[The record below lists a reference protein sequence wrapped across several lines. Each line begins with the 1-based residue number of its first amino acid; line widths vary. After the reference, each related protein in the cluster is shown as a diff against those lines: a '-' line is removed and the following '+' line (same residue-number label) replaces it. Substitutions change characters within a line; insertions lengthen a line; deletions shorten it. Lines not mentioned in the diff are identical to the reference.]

1 MTVLVNSVKKM
12 VLTVPNVLETE
23 STLHLVSVH
32 PDIMKTQITV
42 NVNNVVTDVLN
53 VSITEKLTKMNQECT
68 VPQLVPPTESTFHS
82 VFVQKDIM
90 ISKLLI
96 VKLVDQNVLLV
107 LLGIFVKNVKPQNTI
122 LKTLCV
128 IKIVECT
135 SGLMMLKENVNL
147 VTNTV
152 LVVLDLKTTDVVDV
166 SQVDIYSKENVYLN
180 VQITIMKPSMVN
192 TDLVNHVPAHVK
204 NVSDQMLTNVKPVV
218 LVPSYLTKLVTQLVQ
233 MDIIQIMNTESVL
246 LVPLNVLPVTLM
258 DPTEPVVDVNLQT
271 ISLTNIVVLT
281 VQKNTSKTKLLEC
294 VLNVMTNVP
303 LVLVMIVVIL
313 VTTDSTKWN
322 AVVLL
327 HVLLDTSLMK
337 SPENVSHVKIPVG
350 LVLKPT
356 FVTLVEMV
364 GSYGKDNVMK
374 DPVYQKTMLLY
385 HTDYMDLVLITN
397 VKNVTIPV
405 LLVLEDN
412 KTNVPLVVTLDS

>member
-1 MTVLVNSVKKM
+1 
-12 VLTVPNVLETE
+12 
-23 STLHLVSVH
+23 
-32 PDIMKTQITV
+32 
-42 NVNNVVTDVLN
+42 VVTDVLN
-53 VSITEKLTKMNQECT
+53 VFITVKLTLMNQECT
-68 VPQLVPPTESTFHS
+68 VPQLVLLTESMFHS
-82 VFVQKDIM
+82 VFVQKDSM

-107 LLGIFVKNVKPQNTI
+107 LLGIIVQNVKLQNTI
-122 LKTLCV
+122 LKTSCV

-147 VTNTV
+147 VTKPV

-233 MDIIQIMNTESVL
+233 KDIIQIMNTESVL

-258 DPTEPVVDVNLQT
+258 DPTEPVVVVKNQT

-327 HVLLDTSLMK
+327 HVLLDISLMK

>member
-107 LLGIFVKNVKPQNTI
+107 LLGMFVKNVKPQNTI

-303 LVLVMIVVIL
+303 LVLV
-313 VTTDSTKWN
+313 
-322 AVVLL
+322 
-327 HVLLDTSLMK
+327 
-337 SPENVSHVKIPVG
+337 
-350 LVLKPT
+350 
-356 FVTLVEMV
+356 
-364 GSYGKDNVMK
+364 
-374 DPVYQKTMLLY
+374 
-385 HTDYMDLVLITN
+385 
-397 VKNVTIPV
+397 
-405 LLVLEDN
+405 
-412 KTNVPLVVTLDS
+412 

>member
-1 MTVLVNSVKKM
+1 VTVLVNSVKKM

-107 LLGIFVKNVKPQNTI
+107 LLGMFVKNVKPQNTI

-180 VQITIMKPSMVN
+180 VQITTMKPSMVN

-327 HVLLDTSLMK
+327 HVLLDISLMK

-356 FVTLVEMV
+356 FVMLVEMV

-374 DPVYQKTMLLY
+374 DPVYQKTMPLY

>member
-152 LVVLDLKTTDVVDV
+152 LVVLDLKTIDVVDV

-327 HVLLDTSLMK
+327 HVLLDISLMK
-337 SPENVSHVKIPVG
+337 SPENVSHVMIPVG

>member
-1 MTVLVNSVKKM
+1 
-12 VLTVPNVLETE
+12 
-23 STLHLVSVH
+23 
-32 PDIMKTQITV
+32 
-42 NVNNVVTDVLN
+42 
-53 VSITEKLTKMNQECT
+53 
-68 VPQLVPPTESTFHS
+68 
-82 VFVQKDIM
+82 
-90 ISKLLI
+90 
-96 VKLVDQNVLLV
+96 
-107 LLGIFVKNVKPQNTI
+107 
-122 LKTLCV
+122 
-128 IKIVECT
+128 
-135 SGLMMLKENVNL
+135 MLKENVNL

-152 LVVLDLKTTDVVDV
+152 LVVLDLKIIDVVDV

-374 DPVYQKTMLLY
+374 DPVIQKTMLLY
-385 HTDYMDLVLITN
+385 HMDYMDLVLITN

>member
-1 MTVLVNSVKKM
+1 VTVLVNSVKKM

-53 VSITEKLTKMNQECT
+53 VSITEKLTLMNQECT

-107 LLGIFVKNVKPQNTI
+107 LLGMFVKNVKPQNTI

-152 LVVLDLKTTDVVDV
+152 LVVLDLKTIDVVDV

-258 DPTEPVVDVNLQT
+258 DPTEPVVVVNLQT

-322 AVVLL
+322 AIVLL

-356 FVTLVEMV
+356 FVMLVEMV

>member
-1 MTVLVNSVKKM
+1 VTVLVITVKKM

-90 ISKLLI
+90 ISLLLI

-107 LLGIFVKNVKPQNTI
+107 LLGMNVKNVKPQNTI

-147 VTNTV
+147 VTNIV

-327 HVLLDTSLMK
+327 HVLLDISLMK

-374 DPVYQKTMLLY
+374 DPVYQKSMLLY
-385 HTDYMDLVLITN
+385 HMDYMDLELITP